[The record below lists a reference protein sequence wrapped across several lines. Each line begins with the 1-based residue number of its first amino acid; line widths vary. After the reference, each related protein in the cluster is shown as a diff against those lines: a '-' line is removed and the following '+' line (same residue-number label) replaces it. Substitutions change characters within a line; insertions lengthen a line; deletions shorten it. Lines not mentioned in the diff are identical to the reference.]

1 MIVTVAAAST
11 ERAFT
16 ASHVAASG
24 FQVRAAACS
33 GVSFGSSFVGPTARG
48 SISPT
53 RIRGPSVFARRGAPP
68 SPKPTSTCHDVAFDP
83 SRQRKVGAS
92 MSGGKIDSSCG

>member
-1 MIVTVAAAST
+1 MNVTVAAASID
-11 ERAFT
+11 RAFT
-16 ASHVAASG
+16 VSHAAAVG

-33 GVSFGSSFVGPTARG
+33 AVSFGSSFVGPTARG

-53 RIRGPSVFARRGAPP
+53 RIRGPSVLARRGSLP
-68 SPKPTSTCHDVAFDP
+68 SAKLTSTCHDVAFDP

-92 MSGGKIDSSCG
+92 MSGGKIDPSCG